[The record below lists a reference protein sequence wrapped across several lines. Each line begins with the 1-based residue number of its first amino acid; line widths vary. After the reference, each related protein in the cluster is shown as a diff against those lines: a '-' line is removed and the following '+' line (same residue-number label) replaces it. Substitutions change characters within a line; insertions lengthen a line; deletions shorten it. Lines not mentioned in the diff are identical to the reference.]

1 MAVDPAMMAAGMGA
15 PMLPPP
21 PMNAPMAAPMMP
33 PAPTTGAPPAVE
45 ALPGIAALAQQQTIE
60 MLQHE
65 KQMMEM
71 QERMQKEIMMLIA
84 SLPTPNPAGEAAV
97 STPMTPMMSG
107 SDMGG
112 PSASY

>member
-1 MAVDPAMMAAGMGA
+1 MAVDPMMMQAGMGA
-15 PMLPPP
+15 PMIPP
-21 PMNAPMAAPMMP
+21 APMAAPMA
-33 PAPTTGAPPAVE
+33 APTTGAPPAVE

-71 QERMQKEIMMLIA
+71 QERMQREIMMLIA

-107 SDMGG
+107 PNTSGMDN
-112 PSASY
+112 AY

>member
-1 MAVDPAMMAAGMGA
+1 MMAAGMGA
-15 PMLPPP
+15 PMIPPP
-21 PMNAPMAAPMMP
+21 PMGAPMGAPMMP

-112 PSASY
+112 ATGGY

>member
-15 PMLPPP
+15 PMIPPP
-21 PMNAPMAAPMMP
+21 PMAAPMMP

-112 PSASY
+112 MAGGY

>member
-1 MAVDPAMMAAGMGA
+1 MAAGMGA
-15 PMLPPP
+15 PMVPPP
-21 PMNAPMAAPMMP
+21 PMAAPMMP

-112 PSASY
+112 QNASY

>member
-1 MAVDPAMMAAGMGA
+1 MAVDPMMMQAGMSA
-15 PMLPPP
+15 PMIPP
-21 PMNAPMAAPMMP
+21 APMAAPMA
-33 PAPTTGAPPAVE
+33 PAAPMGAAPPAVE

-71 QERMQKEIMMLIA
+71 QERMQREIMMLIA

-107 SDMGG
+107 PNTSGMDN
-112 PSASY
+112 AY

>member
-15 PMLPPP
+15 PMIPPP
-21 PMNAPMAAPMMP
+21 PMGAPVMP